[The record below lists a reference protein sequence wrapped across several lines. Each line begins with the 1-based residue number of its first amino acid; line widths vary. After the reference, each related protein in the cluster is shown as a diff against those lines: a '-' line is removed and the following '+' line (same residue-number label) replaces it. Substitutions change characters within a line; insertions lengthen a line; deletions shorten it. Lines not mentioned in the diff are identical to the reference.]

1 MPTESSSKS
10 AGVPNSIYPIRELAL
25 KKSDNANVIDW
36 VATDSDLLKD
46 KYELAWD
53 IPTMDMIKVYA
64 IVQKFT
70 DQGISADFWKDR
82 STDPVVHTD
91 EIIEEHIAMCKYG
104 MKSRYYQN
112 SLTSDQADIDGKKA
126 MQQVIS
132 SLMHKPEITQ
142 EQTTFSDDFELA
154 ESERGCG
161 SGGCTI

>member
-1 MPTESSSKS
+1 MNWLSCFVVALFVRFFTRSVKFVDETFWEFVHCNNNQQCY
-10 AGVPNSIYPIRELAL
+10 GEL
-25 KKSDNANVIDW
+25 
-36 VATDSDLLKD
+36 T
-46 KYELAWD
+46 
-53 IPTMDMIKVYA
+53 
-64 IVQKFT
+64 
-70 DQGISADFWKDR
+70 
-82 STDPVVHTD
+82 TD

-112 SLTSDQADIDGKKA
+112 SLTSDQEDIDGKKA